1 MEDNAIW
8 NCEGVQVGGLGSLF
22 GILGS
27 WTTLSHDIDDPVG
40 EKSQTLSST
49 TPADKQ
55 SLFDIGPFWLCKITD
70 DADFFN

>member
-40 EKSQTLSST
+40 EKSQTYLCYHLPLRLISSLSLT
-49 TPADKQ
+49 
-55 SLFDIGPFWLCKITD
+55 
-70 DADFFN
+70 

>member
-40 EKSQTLSST
+40 EKSQTYLCYHLPLWLISSLSLT
-49 TPADKQ
+49 
-55 SLFDIGPFWLCKITD
+55 
-70 DADFFN
+70 